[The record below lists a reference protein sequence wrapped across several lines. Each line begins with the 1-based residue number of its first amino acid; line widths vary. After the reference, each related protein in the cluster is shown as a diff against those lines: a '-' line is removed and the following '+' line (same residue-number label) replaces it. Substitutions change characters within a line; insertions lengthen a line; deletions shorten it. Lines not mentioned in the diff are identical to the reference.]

1 LLKTPASLNAAIHC
15 DDIVDLFRIPMTR
28 QAFNELQLLSSE
40 LSAFSANSNENDS
53 WSFIWNSSTYSVKK
67 FYRQQF
73 LSLQPPKPL
82 RWIWQSKCM
91 PKIKFFAWLLLND
104 RLNTR
109 NILRSHNKH
118 LKEGY
123 NCVLCHENVEETAY
137 HLFFDCSAAA
147 TRWFS
152 IGITWDDSMDICQK
166 IVVDIGCGP
175 NHTPERAL
183 NAQAATDQRTQ
194 RRCHSY
200 VVKHGVVYKQTT
212 KG

>member
-1 LLKTPASLNAAIHC
+1 MQLFTVMILLIFSESQWLVALIQLKNSTGSSSWASN
-15 DDIVDLFRIPMTR
+15 
-28 QAFNELQLLSSE
+28 LLS
-40 LSAFSANSNENDS
+40 
-53 WSFIWNSSTYSVKK
+53 
-67 FYRQQF
+67 
-73 LSLQPPKPL
+73 
-82 RWIWQSKCM
+82 
-91 PKIKFFAWLLLND
+91 LLLND

-118 LKEGY
+118 LEEGY

-152 IGITWDDSMDICQK
+152 FGITWDDSMDICQK